1 MDSYPLHG
9 NQMPWNQNYHPSFE
23 AVPPVAKVDP
33 SKSVVI
39 NHPWL
44 YPNSFGYSVPC
55 YHYCSQGNFPCYCS
69 YGPPPFSSPQLHY
82 CGYHPP
88 FLDVVRLHYVPP
100 LHYLREL
107 PRYEYDKPRNN
118 DYHCC
123 GCRNRKHDQRNG
135 ESVRIEEQE
144 PNIENKKDEFLVPFP
159 LKNYP
164 YPVLWIPPEYMK
176 NEENR
181 KSLESDMARRV
192 KSDKASI
199 DKKHPQIVK
208 LSEQDPGVWSSWFP
222 VDKKSLQSLMQCD
235 NGRSTAD
242 QKNEDNMRQFPFPII
257 WMPSY
262 NRQGEA
268 EKKGV
273 EMDSA
278 PKSVEEVA
286 SSGKL
291 FPVKCPNGDDS
302 MNKSQVGHENSGSQA
317 DLELNDKKF

>member
-82 CGYHPP
+82 CGYRPP
-88 FLDVVRLHYVPP
+88 FLDVVRLHYAPP

-192 KSDKASI
+192 KSDKTSI

-208 LSEQDPGVWSSWFP
+208 LSEQDPG
-222 VDKKSLQSLMQCD
+222 
-235 NGRSTAD
+235 
-242 QKNEDNMRQFPFPII
+242 
-257 WMPSY
+257 
-262 NRQGEA
+262 GEA